1 VTFREA
7 LQREINV
14 QGLSVAQIAKAS
26 KVSKGA
32 IYNILNGT
40 TEDERIRPGTRKAL
54 ALACDRDVIPEG
66 DGVTFVKRGAE
77 VPPDPGPTG
86 ETSGHDMS
94 LAPSIVV
101 SWLPNRPFLPEYH
114 LGPAFD
120 WLHGLEQ
127 KSQLSGLRL
136 VDRVYQK
143 RPSFLSIILHNKG
156 SEVVARADVDLE
168 VEYASLGVQETFHLS
183 ATEPVQPGHSLE
195 QTVFVCA
202 GAPYAAVI
210 RRAKVTT
217 TDGQNFKPVS
227 PETFTFGG
235 GQVD

>member
-14 QGLSVAQIAKAS
+14 QGLTVAQIAKAS

-66 DGVTFVKRGAE
+66 DGVTFVKIGSE
-77 VPPDPGPTG
+77 VPPAPGPTG
-86 ETSGHDMS
+86 GVVGNDLS
-94 LAPSIVV
+94 LSPSIVV
-101 SWLPNRPFLPEYH
+101 SWLPNRPFLSEYH

-127 KSQLSGLRL
+127 KSQLNGLSL

-143 RPSFLSIILHNKG
+143 RPDFLSIILHNKG
-156 SEVVARADVDLE
+156 SEVVVRADVDLE
-168 VEYASLGVQETFHLS
+168 VEYASLGVQEKFHLS
-183 ATEPVQPGHSLE
+183 VTEPVQPGHSLE

-202 GAPYAAVI
+202 GASYTAAI
-210 RRAKVTT
+210 QRAKVTT

-227 PETFTFGG
+227 PELFTFGG

>member
-1 VTFREA
+1 VTFRDA
-7 LQREINV
+7 VQREINV

-66 DGVTFVKRGAE
+66 DGVTFVKLGTE
-77 VPPDPGPTG
+77 VPPDQGPPVG
-86 ETSGHDMS
+86 AVGNDLRLS
-94 LAPSIVV
+94 PSIVV
-101 SWLPNRPFLPEYH
+101 SWLQNRPFLSEYH

-127 KSQLSGLRL
+127 NSQLSGLSL

-143 RPSFLSIILHNKG
+143 RPDFLSIILHNKG
-156 SEVVARADVDLE
+156 SEVVARADVDFE
-168 VEYASLGVQETFHLS
+168 VEYASLGLQEKFHLS
-183 ATEPVQPGHSLE
+183 TTESVQPGHSFE

-202 GAPYAAVI
+202 GAPYIAAI
-210 RRAKVTT
+210 QRARVTI

-227 PETFTFGG
+227 PELFAFGG